1 MEAMAAMRQLGTAVI
16 GLGVGRTHVQAY
28 ASLEES
34 RLVAVCDGNRE
45 RLEPVARQYQ
55 VKGYAAVEELLTDPE
70 VEVVSICTPH
80 PSHAALAIQ
89 VARAGRHVIVEKPM
103 ALDPADADRMIDA
116 AQEHGVKLGGI
127 FQRRFWA
134 ASQRVRSAIDEGK
147 LGRVI
152 GGELFLSKP
161 RTEQYYARDP
171 WRGHWATEGGG
182 VLVNTGMHGLDLFQW
197 YLGEAQ
203 CLWARWANLSHPGV
217 EVEDNVAAA
226 VQFKSGA
233 LGTIRATTSLRLSQ
247 VAVVIHGSNG
257 ATVGILEEPEGAVGY
272 NHVWTVPG
280 EERLATESYQQYLEQ
295 GEYMYQVGSGDGRLV
310 WTSGFVHKHEASPS
324 YHALQLRDFL
334 QAILANR
341 TPLVS
346 GHEGRRSVELMHA
359 IYKSGRTGQP
369 VVFAPTA

>member
-1 MEAMAAMRQLGTAVI
+1 MRQLGAAVI

-34 RLVAVCDGNRE
+34 RLVAVCDRNRE
-45 RLEPVARQYQ
+45 RLEPIARQY
-55 VKGYAAVEELLTDPE
+55 GARAYSTVEELLTDPE

-80 PSHAALAIQ
+80 PSHAPLTIE

-103 ALDPADADRMIDA
+103 ALDPADADRMILA
-116 AQEHGVKLGGI
+116 ARENGVKLGSI
-127 FQRRFWA
+127 FQRRFWP
-134 ASQRVRSAIDEGK
+134 ASRQMRAAIDQGK

-152 GGELFLSKP
+152 GGELLLSKP
-161 RTEQYYARDP
+161 RSEEYYAQDP
-171 WRGHWATEGGG
+171 WRGHWDTEGGG
-182 VLVNTGMHGLDLFQW
+182 VLVNTGIHGLDLFQW
-197 YLGEAQ
+197 FLGEAE
-203 CLWARWANLSHPGV
+203 CLWARWANMSHPGV
-217 EVEDNVAAA
+217 EVEDYAVAT

-233 LGTIRATTSLRLSQ
+233 LGMIRATTSLRLSQ

-257 ATVGILEEPEGAVGY
+257 ASVGVLEEPEGVVGF

-280 EERLATESYQQYLEQ
+280 EEGLAARSYDQYLEQ
-295 GEYMYQVGSGDGRLV
+295 GEYMYRAGGGDSRLV
-310 WTSGFVHKHEASPS
+310 WTTGFVHKHEASPS
-324 YHALQLRDFL
+324 YHALQLHDFL

-346 GHEGRRSVELMHA
+346 GHEGRRSIELMHA

-369 VVFAPTA
+369 VVFVPTV